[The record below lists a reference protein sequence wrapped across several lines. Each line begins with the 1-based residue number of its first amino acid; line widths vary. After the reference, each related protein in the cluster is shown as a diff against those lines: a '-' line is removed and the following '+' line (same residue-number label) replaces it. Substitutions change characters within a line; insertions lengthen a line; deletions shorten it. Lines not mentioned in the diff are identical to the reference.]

1 MKTRITSFSNDIVIQ
16 KYLNGK
22 TLDQIV
28 KETNLSKGTV
38 YNLVKRWKDN
48 LESTGIEEIREF
60 AIVVNK
66 SGLTIQECAQGF
78 RIAQILRELGINDEF
93 EDGDDSA
100 SEQDLLE
107 YIRNETTDWDRGKND
122 HALFRSSYN
131 GLTKRGR
138 SRNKDALTK
147 NDFHHFIEDIYNN
160 CKKYGIKPFNFIG
173 FIKDLIDFYPY
184 LECEMPSS
192 INKDPELSLTTES
205 EDESEEIIYFKR
217 APIGENDDIEHKFEI
232 KDNTLTQQA
241 NEPGVF
247 IQIPF
252 ISQVSYYINQIKQ
265 EFKKREERRKSL
277 NTDISFLE
285 NKKSALEN
293 NLREITNKNNN
304 VLAHL
309 QWYDFLKQTLSDNY
323 SLNLDEEII
332 FFSSLINDF
341 KTHKYNIFD
350 ILKEYKQIQ
359 SLRKEKDH
367 IQNTIA
373 INAPLQQDLLKEVNL
388 LNSRLDVSRQT
399 VKIYSELDA
408 MGFDLKRLKQ
418 LHGTIIEIAIA
429 NHILEWD
436 AVTKFLNDIED
447 QYDSKLGFETKI
459 KELMTT
465 MDKLKDE
472 IPHYKSNLIIQ
483 SQVASLLLYLTNN
496 GVTNEDIINMSQLV
510 VSLQDS
516 NFLTNTSSQRGNTA
530 NSIGNNN
537 TKKNSK
543 NETWKLL
550 INQLRIIPN
559 IDSEIEKLIIHRNE
573 LRSEINHLY
582 TKKNEIEESYIGFE
596 EPNTDQYLA

>member
-16 KYLNGK
+16 KYLHGK

-66 SGLTIQECAQGF
+66 SGLTIQECAQGC

-107 YIRNETTDWDRGKND
+107 SIRNETTDWDRGKNG
-122 HALFRSSYN
+122 HALFRSSDN

-138 SRNKDALTK
+138 SRNKDALTR

-184 LECEMPSS
+184 LESELPSS

-217 APIGENDDIEHKFEI
+217 APNGENDDIEHKFEI
-232 KDNTLTQQA
+232 EDNTLTPQA
-241 NEPGVF
+241 NEPDVL

-265 EFKKREERRKSL
+265 ELKEREEHRKSL
-277 NTDISFLE
+277 NADISFLE

-309 QWYDFLKQTLSDNY
+309 QWYDFLKQALYDNY
-323 SLNLDEEII
+323 SLNLDEEIM
-332 FFSSLINDF
+332 FF
-341 KTHKYNIFD
+341 H
-350 ILKEYKQIQ
+350 Q
-359 SLRKEKDH
+359 
-367 IQNTIA
+367 
-373 INAPLQQDLLKEVNL
+373 
-388 LNSRLDVSRQT
+388 
-399 VKIYSELDA
+399 
-408 MGFDLKRLKQ
+408 
-418 LHGTIIEIAIA
+418 
-429 NHILEWD
+429 
-436 AVTKFLNDIED
+436 
-447 QYDSKLGFETKI
+447 
-459 KELMTT
+459 
-465 MDKLKDE
+465 
-472 IPHYKSNLIIQ
+472 
-483 SQVASLLLYLTNN
+483 
-496 GVTNEDIINMSQLV
+496 
-510 VSLQDS
+510 
-516 NFLTNTSSQRGNTA
+516 
-530 NSIGNNN
+530 
-537 TKKNSK
+537 
-543 NETWKLL
+543 
-550 INQLRIIPN
+550 
-559 IDSEIEKLIIHRNE
+559 
-573 LRSEINHLY
+573 
-582 TKKNEIEESYIGFE
+582 
-596 EPNTDQYLA
+596 

>member
-122 HALFRSSYN
+122 HALFRSSDN

-388 LNSRLDVSRQT
+388 LNSQLDVSRQT

-459 KELMTT
+459 KELRTT
-465 MDKLKDE
+465 MEKLKDE

-537 TKKNSK
+537 TEKNSK

-550 INQLRIIPN
+550 INQLRIIQN
-559 IDSEIEKLIIHRNE
+559 IDSEIEKLIIHTE
-573 LRSEINHLY
+573 
-582 TKKNEIEESYIGFE
+582 
-596 EPNTDQYLA
+596 